1 MFYMINATT
10 NIIFCS
16 LPVSLQNTTFD
27 ISLNNRTMD
36 LYELIHKRQSERKY
50 CNRTVSRDLI
60 VRCLEAARLAPSAC
74 NSQPWKFV
82 VIDEP
87 ALVSEMAKAA
97 AGMGMNK
104 FAAQAPVI
112 IAVVLEKMNFTA
124 SIGSVIKD
132 KEYSLLDVGIAVE
145 HFCLQATELG
155 LGTCILGWFDEKKV
169 KKLLGINNRRV
180 PLLITLGYPSGE
192 TRQKSR
198 KKLEDISSWNRY

>member
-1 MFYMINATT
+1 MN
-10 NIIFCS
+10 
-16 LPVSLQNTTFD
+16 
-27 ISLNNRTMD
+27 
-36 LYELIHKRQSERKY
+36 LYELIQKRQSDRKY
-50 CNRTVSRDLI
+50 DSRPIDRDMVI
-60 VRCLEAARLAPSAC
+60 KCLESARLAPSAC

-82 VIDEP
+82 VVDEP
-87 ALVSEMAKAA
+87 ELLKEMASAA

-112 IAVVLEKMNFTA
+112 VAVVLEKMNFTA

-169 KKLLGINNRRV
+169 KKLLGIGNRRV
-180 PLLITLGYPSGE
+180 PLLITLGYAAGE
-192 TRQKSR
+192 HRQKSR
-198 KKLEDISSWNRY
+198 KSLEEISSWNKY